1 MPLRSGARRPSE
13 SASRRSECYRR
24 LGGMS
29 ISRIRS
35 AALVTLTALSTMA
48 LAACDHQ
55 RSIAPA
61 PTPSVRPTAPAPAPS
76 GQILWFE
83 REPRSGYEWSFFL
96 YLPSGVGPSSSSS
109 TPLLVMPNNTGTIDD
124 QAGVHRAAA
133 LKQSFSWR
141 SYAERLHAAILVPT
155 FPRPA
160 ARPDLYTHAL
170 DRDTL
175 LVQSGDLRRLDLQ
188 LIGMIEAAHRFM
200 GAPVDKKILIFGFSA
215 GAMFAN
221 RFTLL
226 HPELVLAA
234 AIGSPGGWP
243 MAPQS
248 TWNSEPL
255 RYPLGADDLS
265 TLTGKPL
272 NFDALQRVRFFFF
285 LGAKDEN
292 DSLTFRDGYDTEDEA
307 LAMRLLGRTPVERW
321 SLAERMYREAGANA
335 IFRLYP
341 DVGHDVTDNMDSD
354 VLEFFAN
361 AMASRAP
368 TAR

>member
-1 MPLRSGARRPSE
+1 MGKVDAVSILRMRR
-13 SASRRSECYRR
+13 
-24 LGGMS
+24 
-29 ISRIRS
+29 
-35 AALVTLTALSTMA
+35 AALVALTALSTIA

-55 RSIAPA
+55 RPLATPPA
-61 PTPSVRPTAPAPAPS
+61 PSARPAAPPPRPPPTPS
-76 GQILWFE
+76 GQILWFD
-83 REPRSGYEWSFFL
+83 RDPRNGYEWSFFL
-96 YLPSGVGPSSSSS
+96 YFPSGVSPSSSSS
-109 TPLLVMPNNTGTIDD
+109 SPLLVMPNNTGAVDD

-133 LKQSFSWR
+133 LKQVFSWR
-141 SYAERLHAAILVPT
+141 SYAERLHAPILVPT
-155 FPRPA
+155 FPRPG

-200 GAPVDKKILIFGFSA
+200 GAAVDTKILIFGFSA

-226 HPELVLAA
+226 HPERVLAA
-234 AIGSPGGWP
+234 AVGSPGGWP
-243 MAPQS
+243 MSPQS
-248 TWNSEPL
+248 TWRSERL
-255 RYPLGADDLS
+255 RYPLGTGDLS

-272 NFDALQRVRFFFF
+272 DLDALRRVRFFFF
-285 LGAKDEN
+285 LGANDEN
-292 DSLTFRDGYDTEDEA
+292 DSVTFRDGYDTEDEA

-321 SLAERMYREAGANA
+321 SLAERMYRDAGANA

-341 DVGHDVTDNMDSD
+341 DVGHDVMDNMDSD

-361 AMASRAP
+361 AMVSRPRTAP
-368 TAR
+368 